1 MQTTPQ
7 NRRNSVGRDA
17 GIVRRMLVPRIK
29 ISQNKDLVEREK
41 LRAAIVEDILDG
53 VAPMENP

>member
-1 MQTTPQ
+1 
-7 NRRNSVGRDA
+7 
-17 GIVRRMLVPRIK
+17 MLVPRIK

-41 LRAAIVEDILDG
+41 LRAALVEVILDG